1 MKRTADLS
9 QIVKFGSLVIPKKM
23 IHLTP
28 LEDPEDEEWI
38 EWSVNQLGIVIPFV
52 NDRVGICV
60 MAPNGF
66 GICFFDEI
74 NCVDSY

>member
-1 MKRTADLS
+1 MKRGTGWL
-9 QIVKFGSLVIPKKM
+9 QIVKPGSLVRPKKT

-38 EWSVNQLGIVIPFV
+38 EWSVNQLGIVVPLAPERI
-52 NDRVGICV
+52 GICV
-60 MAPNGF
+60 MVPSGF

-74 NCVDSY
+74 KLC